1 MLLIRNAEPLPR
13 VDRLHSENPHQMS
26 GLMASHVISP
36 PFQRPAHPPAPVI
49 RKIQINPVHL
59 LENVPILLAQSGR
72 LVVKRGPVK
81 IKYLALTPDAQ
92 FLMILLHKLSFH
104 RFWSCLYFFYET
116 PARYSVGR
124 SFCITPRPASP
135 DLRSADPFSSKRH
148 PSHFPA
154 TAFSTG

>member
-1 MLLIRNAEPLPR
+1 MLQSNIRYIRRQGDVRSIDRDIPKKIRINLMLLIRNAEPCPR

-36 PFQRPAHPPAPVI
+36 PLQRPAHPPAPVI
-49 RKIQINPVHL
+49 RKIQINLVHL
-59 LENVPILLAQSGR
+59 LENVLILLAQSGP

-104 RFWSCLYFFYET
+104 RFWSCLYFYLET
-116 PARYSVGR
+116 PDRVR
-124 SFCITPRPASP
+124 K
-135 DLRSADPFSSKRH
+135 SS
-148 PSHFPA
+148 SLL
-154 TAFSTG
+154 